1 MRIMPGMK
9 KVKSPD
15 VLTDILN
22 DIKIKNSQINL
33 MFFVLCIKHFFWYFC
48 NPFGLSDQFYEIII
62 FTNTLLKDFH
72 WGMI

>member
-1 MRIMPGMK
+1 MPDMK

-33 MFFVLCIKHFFWYFC
+33 MFFVLCIKHFF
-48 NPFGLSDQFYEIII
+48 
-62 FTNTLLKDFH
+62 
-72 WGMI
+72 

>member
-1 MRIMPGMK
+1 MPDMK

-33 MFFVLCIKHFFWYFC
+33 MFFVMCIKHFF
-48 NPFGLSDQFYEIII
+48 DI
-62 FTNTLLKDFH
+62 FAIRLVYLINFMKLLYL
-72 WGMI
+72 